1 MYWVSKLL
9 IKLKSNWKFMEFNK
23 RKPLKINIK
32 IKQEHKE
39 QTIEIKEEI
48 KRYLDKNVFI
58 SWSKKKEVKKI
69 KKLKLWI
76 NFLLFHKILW

>member
-23 RKPLKINIK
+23 RKLLKINIK
-32 IKQEHKE
+32 IKQEHKD

-48 KRYLDKNVFI
+48 KRYLVKNMFI
-58 SWSKKKEVKKI
+58 SWRK
-69 KKLKLWI
+69 
-76 NFLLFHKILW
+76 N

>member
-23 RKPLKINIK
+23 RKLLKINIK

-39 QTIEIKEEI
+39 QTINIKEEI
-48 KRYLDKNVFI
+48 KG
-58 SWSKKKEVKKI
+58 
-69 KKLKLWI
+69 
-76 NFLLFHKILW
+76 LFS